1 MNDSITEF
9 VNQEFEK
16 GNPSSDDLADK
27 ISDFVEDTISN
38 TFNHVFE
45 NLMPFMKP
53 NKIKKVIKNHKINT
67 FTSKGY
73 EYLDDETIDDIK
85 YGVSNHD
92 WYIYVDNNDVIHKEI
107 IGIDNRAQ
115 IEFDEYLKEV
125 ENTYGGTS
133 WHIV

>member
-1 MNDSITEF
+1 MPLAIFAIVFADAGATTK
-9 VNQEFEK
+9 K
-16 GNPSSDDLADK
+16 GNNYVPIRLSTELPIYLPAR
-27 ISDFVEDTISN
+27 
-38 TFNHVFE
+38 E
-45 NLMPFMKP
+45 NVIETNNSKELQEMIIR
-53 NKIKKVIKNHKINT
+53 IKSIKALLN
-67 FTSKGY
+67 GEQL

-85 YGVSNHD
+85 YGVANHD

-133 WHIV
+133 WHIA